1 MKEIKNALFTQNY
14 TKVYCENDSQQK
26 FNAPHHFTVKAIDP
40 ITLEADKVVGEINFQ
55 EGPIKEFGING
66 VANED
71 LLLMILTRLKS
82 FENNGWSC
90 KENQM
95 AIDKIEE
102 AVMWL
107 RKRTLEREARNVE
120 GTSVK

>member
-1 MKEIKNALFTQNY
+1 MKEVKNALFTQNY